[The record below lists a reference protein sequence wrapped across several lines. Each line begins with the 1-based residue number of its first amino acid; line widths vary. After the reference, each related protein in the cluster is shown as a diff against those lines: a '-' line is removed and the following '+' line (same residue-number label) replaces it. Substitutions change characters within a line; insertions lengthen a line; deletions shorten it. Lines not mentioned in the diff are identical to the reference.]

1 MLHYFWKTITAR
13 REAGKR
19 RGTAMLEFLFVA
31 PIMLILIAFVVD
43 LGMAIYT
50 KNALA
55 NATQA
60 SVRVASQRGG
70 ALLDGR
76 QVAADQ
82 FYTAIDGTPGVSSD
96 AVTTYA
102 VGPNL
107 CRNGAAT
114 IVARSEYRY
123 SFITP
128 GLNAILAMISSDG
141 VGDGLTLRA
150 ASSLRCEI
158 IWQ

>member
-1 MLHYFWKTITAR
+1 MYTFITRQKGKLRKTR
-13 REAGKR
+13 RT
-19 RGTAMLEFLFVA
+19 RGTAMIEFLFVA

-43 LGMAIYT
+43 LGMAVYT

-70 ALLDGR
+70 VLLDGR
-76 QVAADQ
+76 TVAADQ
-82 FYTAIDGTPGVSSD
+82 FFSGVAGTPGMDPSR
-96 AVTTYA
+96 VTSYVA
-102 VGPNL
+102 GPNL
-107 CRNGAAT
+107 CRNGAST
-114 IVARSEYRY
+114 IEARAEYQY

-128 GLNAILAMISSDG
+128 GLNAILDMISADG
-141 VGDGLTLRA
+141 VGEGLTLRA

-158 IWQ
+158 IW